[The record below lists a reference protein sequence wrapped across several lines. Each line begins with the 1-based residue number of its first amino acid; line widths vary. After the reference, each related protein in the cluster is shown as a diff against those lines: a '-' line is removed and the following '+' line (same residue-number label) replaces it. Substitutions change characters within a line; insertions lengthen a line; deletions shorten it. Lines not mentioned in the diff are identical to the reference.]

1 MKEKKVSEIPEKERR
16 GILVKRPKREPL
28 VSEEMSTE
36 EKNERFEKKIRRLTK
51 RR

>member
-1 MKEKKVSEIPEKERR
+1 MKEKKVSKIPEKERR
-16 GILVKRPKREPL
+16 GILVKRTERKPL

-36 EKNERFEKKIRRLTK
+36 EKNERFYEALRRLTK